1 MLIDKEGKIV
11 FKGEPASRPNL
22 EQDFDDLLQ
31 DKELDAKA
39 EKKEEQKEGGE
50 A

>member
-31 DKELDAKA
+31 DKELDGKV
-39 EKKEEQKEGGE
+39 EKEDELEEGGE